1 MVPYLLEFFLPRTL
15 TAKLFLSAAEQE
27 WTFGQLAL
35 IAVIGFVLVIIVLG
49 VITLLIKAVGIGV
62 DKFNAGQKVV
72 DNASAVSP
80 QGTAAGVAI
89 EKVPAPGSVGE
100 IALHDVPEE
109 TAAKLM
115 AIVANQLDVPLNE
128 LRFRS
133 IREIKDDE

>member
-1 MVPYLLEFFLPRTL
+1 MPYFLDFLLPRTL

-35 IAVIGFVLVIIVLG
+35 IAVIGFVLVILVLG
-49 VITLLIKAVGIGV
+49 VITLLIKAIGIGV
-62 DKFNAGQKVV
+62 DKFNAGQKVA
-72 DNASAVSP
+72 DNAAVASP
-80 QGTAAGVAI
+80 QGTVAGVASV
-89 EKVPAPGSVGE
+89 KVPAPGSVGE

-109 TAAKLM
+109 TAAMLM
-115 AIVANQLDVPLNE
+115 AIVADRMDVPLNE